1 MEAYVAEVAQDLY
14 LLHILLDNLSLL
26 DMLTS
31 FALLTK
37 ESSKKYVRPRRV

>member
-1 MEAYVAEVAQDLY
+1 MAEVAHDLF

-37 ESSKKYVRPRRV
+37 ESPKKYVRPRCV